1 MLFSI
6 ITPTKNSE
14 KTIKNTIRSL
24 NNQVYKKFE
33 HIVLDSNS
41 KDKTIEICRKYARYK
56 IRIYRKKDKGL
67 YYAMNEGIL
76 KSKGEIIAFLNSDD
90 WFNKNTLKN
99 VNTTFVQNNSD
110 IIYGNSKFYKK
121 KRFYF
126 YNLCDI
132 DKIDYTNSLS
142 HPSIFYKRYVLKKN
156 LYNTKFKI
164 SSDYDLTLRLIKKRY
179 KFFYLNKFLSNI
191 SLGGISS
198 NILLS
203 SKEFFKIQKKYFGTI
218 KSSFNFLRIYN
229 FKIFII
235 FSKYLNNKSDEI

>member
-41 KDKTIEICRKYARYK
+41 KDKTIEICKKYARYK

-76 KSKGEIIAFLNSDD
+76 KSRGEIIAFLNSDD

-99 VNTTFVQNNSD
+99 VNSAFEQNNSD

-121 KRFYF
+121 KRLYF
-126 YNLCDI
+126 HNLCDI

-156 LYNTKFKI
+156 
-164 SSDYDLTLRLIKKRY
+164 
-179 KFFYLNKFLSNI
+179 
-191 SLGGISS
+191 
-198 NILLS
+198 
-203 SKEFFKIQKKYFGTI
+203 
-218 KSSFNFLRIYN
+218 
-229 FKIFII
+229 
-235 FSKYLNNKSDEI
+235 

>member
-1 MLFSI
+1 
-6 ITPTKNSE
+6 
-14 KTIKNTIRSL
+14 
-24 NNQVYKKFE
+24 
-33 HIVLDSNS
+33 
-41 KDKTIEICRKYARYK
+41 
-56 IRIYRKKDKGL
+56 
-67 YYAMNEGIL
+67 
-76 KSKGEIIAFLNSDD
+76 
-90 WFNKNTLKN
+90 
-99 VNTTFVQNNSD
+99 
-110 IIYGNSKFYKK
+110 
-121 KRFYF
+121 
-126 YNLCDI
+126 
-132 DKIDYTNSLS
+132 
-142 HPSIFYKRYVLKKN
+142 
-156 LYNTKFKI
+156 KI